1 MAELVEVDI
10 CCREETQVQL
20 AGKTK
25 LFHIVLFSNAPFA
38 KLVNQ
43 IFYEAF
49 LEVLRG
55 GGGPGS

>member
-43 IFYEAF
+43 IFDEACQ
-49 LEVLRG
+49 EVLMG